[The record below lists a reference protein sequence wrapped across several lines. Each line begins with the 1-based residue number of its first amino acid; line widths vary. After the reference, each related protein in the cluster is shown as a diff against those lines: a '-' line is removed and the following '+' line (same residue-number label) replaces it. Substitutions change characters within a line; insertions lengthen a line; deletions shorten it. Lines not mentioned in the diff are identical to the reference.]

1 MNFENVKSVVI
12 VTISEEEARFFCDY
26 ITAIHGVVDKD
37 IDDNGDLIVWYY
49 EKHISKE
56 KLLIR
61 VSELM
66 TEFALRKQQY

>member
-12 VTISEEEARFFCDY
+12 ATISEEEVRFFCDY

-37 IDDNGDLIVWYY
+37 IDDNGDLIVWYC
-49 EKHISKE
+49 EKDISKE

>member
-1 MNFENVKSVVI
+1 MNIENVKSVVI
-12 VTISEEEARFFCDY
+12 ATISEEEARFFCDY
-26 ITAIHGVVDKD
+26 ITAIHGVIDKD
-37 IDDNGDLIVWYY
+37 INDKGDLIVWYC
-49 EKHISKE
+49 EKDISKE